1 MAGRPKKV
9 PKNSRELSPRQWA
22 WEFLRFN
29 LDYRAAYSEWMLLPL
44 AVRDLKRPD
53 GEMPLLACP
62 PGTPM
67 SLFVVRP
74 AASVGETVG
83 AWINRTEE
91 SRRKGWFLGHAPS
104 VTPQPQ
110 FGISK
115 WIDPET
121 TPLPQCDET
130 IFDKLTLDVYA
141 ELNEHEHP
149 RQKPLVITVSD
160 IKKSEIVI
168 KIDVLHPIGFLNE
181 SIRQLVLQQ
190 RDLLQR
196 IGNLSLEFYEGEKS
210 LNPAG
215 VYEAYLK
222 ILQRISNGESKSEII
237 RVTPDGERVASDD
250 SYADRTKKQYP
261 VALALRDEGYRHI
274 AYYNDFIGQV
284 RGA

>member
-1 MAGRPKKV
+1 MAGRPKKA

-29 LDYRAAYSEWMLLPL
+29 LAYRAAYAEWMLRPL
-44 AVRDLKRPD
+44 SVRDLKRPD
-53 GEMPLLACP
+53 GKMPLLACP
-62 PGTPM
+62 PDTPM
-67 SLFVVRP
+67 SLFVVQP

-83 AWINRTEE
+83 AWITRTEE
-91 SRRKGWFLGHAPS
+91 SRRKGWSLGHAPS

-121 TPLPQCDET
+121 TPLPQCDEI

-149 RQKPLVITVSD
+149 RQKPLTITVAD
-160 IKKSEIVI
+160 IKKSEVVI

-181 SIRQLVLQQ
+181 SIQQLVLQQ
-190 RDLLQR
+190 RKLLLKA
-196 IGNLSLEFYEGEKS
+196 GELPLELYEGGKS
-210 LNPAG
+210 FNPAG
-215 VYEAYLK
+215 VYEAYTK
-222 ILQRISNGESKSEII
+222 ILQRISDGESKSEII
-237 RVTPDGERVASDD
+237 RITPGGERVASDD
-250 SYADRTKKQYP
+250 AYADRTKKQYP

-274 AYYNDFIGQV
+274 AYYNNFIGQV
-284 RGA
+284 RGE